1 MIHYVNQERPILPGV
16 DLGITQN
23 TLQTITAGN
32 REALQQASNLKT
44 AIANMDLNEAEDGF
58 RTALYDD
65 ITKTIDDNSLMD
77 NPYYALDD
85 IIKKQGDIASNP
97 ALIGRLNAQ
106 KAYKDYQNNID
117 SRKDISEDTKTW
129 AKELNPY
136 QYQDK
141 LDDKGNIIGGS
152 TWTPSFTPVRDIDMN
167 EVFDAISKQL
177 KPQTSGWSGTSAF
190 LNKDGSISRN
200 YIPGQTTD
208 VWSES
213 SGSYERITEDMISN
227 AINNAFQNN
236 PELAAGARQQYDVL
250 TWKANKGE
258 LTPENDNTY
267 NGNGGYYDK
276 NGVAKTYNQ
285 YVKDMIDGYASTH
298 AYNNTVSKVSYNNAA
313 IKAAYDAQHPTTP
326 QNNGN
331 PGNGN
336 RNIDLEGYI
345 PRSQQYNL
353 IEAKKSMFGPA
364 TAAYNQTTSRIISG
378 LNDFGIKI
386 DTLPDD
392 PKSLYNLINYDNLN
406 DNQKENFDK
415 LVNYYI
421 DQRDK
426 WNSEFNIRESAIRGD
441 GSATEAKAAI
451 AQQIISDLTQ
461 GYDVSELLNSENPYA
476 QEYKKVYSNI
486 INNTFGNNDSLTF
499 KAKNANQF
507 NQILI
512 NSCYT
517 EDDLRNLGFI
527 VENNSITI
535 PKENSRLILIFNNLL
550 KSGAGYIYGNT
561 NDGRSRRLTQEQSRL
576 SATIRNVAHSVI
588 ARDPSTPFFS
598 PITGFIKSKE
608 GFSRRIDRLTNA
620 LQKPIEDSNNE
631 VFNTGEESI
640 YVGSSTSVGT
650 SPLDLKNRAIWEAT
664 GAPEIKRMI
673 DAAQESYRKYLD
685 GSHIDEP
692 IWEQPEDGVG
702 VSKLVTDIATKE
714 QILKE
719 LKYSVQYKDGK
730 FVNAEPH
737 VAFIDGI
744 GVLPAFKYSITNEN
758 GETINRDIIFSNFI
772 GDPDYEEINN
782 RPDIVNPRRL
792 VSYRVNGN
800 LPVMIG
806 KLHGNNIEAQW
817 IKDDEFHNTN
827 YRINIAGQPTDIKLT
842 EDQVNQLSIHY
853 NNLINQ
859 RDKFV
864 KDIAELQKS
873 NISEEEKRKAINNY
887 ILGYIEENPIFY
899 NIFGDQAFD
908 IIQSTLTR

>member
-16 DLGITQN
+16 DLGIAQN

-32 REALQQASNLKT
+32 KEALQQASNLKT

-58 RTALYDD
+58 RAALYDD
-65 ITKTIDDNSLMD
+65 INKTIEDNTLMD

-117 SRKDISEDTKTW
+117 SRKDINEDTKTW

-141 LDDKGNIIGGS
+141 IDDKGNVVGGS

-177 KPQTSGWSGTSAF
+177 KPQTSGWSGASAF
-190 LNKDGSISRN
+190 MNADGSTSRN
-200 YIPGQTTD
+200 YIPGQTIS

-213 SGSYERITEDMISN
+213 SGSYERVTEDMISN

-285 YVKDMIDGYASTH
+285 YIRDMIDGYASTH

-313 IKAAYDAQHPTTP
+313 IKAAYDAQNTIVS
-326 QNNGN
+326 QSNRSSGS
-331 PGNGN
+331 GNGD
-336 RNIDLEGYI
+336 IDLQGLI
-345 PRSQQYNL
+345 ARSHQYNL
-353 IEAKKSMFGPA
+353 IETKKSMFGPA
-364 TAAYNQTTSRIISG
+364 TTAYNQTTSRIISG

-406 DNQKENFDK
+406 DNQKADFDK

-426 WNSEFNIRESAIRGD
+426 WNSEFDIRESAMRGD
-441 GSATEAKAAI
+441 GSANDAKVVL
-451 AQQIISDLTQ
+451 AQQIISDLSQ
-461 GYDVSELLNSENPYA
+461 GYDISELLNSTNPYA
-476 QEYKKVYSNI
+476 QEYKKVYDDVV
-486 INNTFGNNDSLTF
+486 NNAFGNNDSLTF

-507 NQILI
+507 IQTLTKNGI
-512 NSCYT
+512 T
-517 EDDLRNLGFI
+517 EDNLRNLGFI

-550 KSGAGYIYGNT
+550 KAGVGDVYGNT
-561 NDGRSRRLTQEQSRL
+561 DDGQSTRITKEQTQFA
-576 SATIRNVAHSVI
+576 ATARNLNFLGL
-588 ARDPSTPFFS
+588 RPFKG
-598 PITGFIKSKE
+598 IIKSKQ
-608 GFSRRIDRLTNA
+608 GFSRRIDKLTNA
-620 LQKPIEDSNNE
+620 LQKPIEDNDNE
-631 VFNTGEESI
+631 VFNTGEENI
-640 YVGSSTSVGT
+640 YVGSSTSIGT
-650 SPLDLKNRAIWEAT
+650 TPLDLQNRAIWEAT
-664 GAPEIKRMI
+664 GDPARKRMI
-673 DAAQESYRKYLD
+673 DAAQESFKQYLT
-685 GSHIDEP
+685 GAHINEN
-692 IWEQPEDGVG
+692 IWEQTENG
-702 VSKLVTDIATKE
+702 VSKLITDVPTKE
-714 QILKE
+714 KVIEQLKNGG
-719 LKYSVQYKDGK
+719 SDGK
-730 FVNAEPH
+730 FVNTEPH
-737 VAFIDGI
+737 VAFVDGI
-744 GVLPAFKYSITNEN
+744 GVLPAFKYSIKNDN
-758 GETINRDIIFSNFI
+758 GKIETHDIIFENFI
-772 GDPDYEEINN
+772 GDLDYEEINN

-792 VSYRVNGN
+792 ASYRLNGN

-817 IKDDEFHNTN
+817 VNDDKN
-827 YRINIAGQPTDIKLT
+827 YNISYYKVNIAGQPTDYILT
-842 EDQVNQLSIHY
+842 KDEVNQLSIYY
-853 NNLINQ
+853 NNLIDQ
-859 RDKFV
+859 RNKFAA
-864 KDIAELQKS
+864 DIAEVQNS
-873 NISEEEKRKAINNY
+873 NISEEQKVETINNY
-887 ILGYIEENPIFY
+887 ILGYVQENPIFY

>member
-1 MIHYVNQERPILPGV
+1 MIHYVNQERPILPSV

-58 RTALYDD
+58 RAALYDD

-106 KAYKDYQNNID
+106 KAYKDYQNGID
-117 SRKDISEDTKTW
+117 SRKDINEDTKAW

-190 LNKDGSISRN
+190 MNADGSTSRN
-200 YIPGQTTD
+200 YIPGQT
-208 VWSES
+208 VSIWSES

-313 IKAAYDAQHPTTP
+313 IKAAYDAQNANAS
-326 QNNGN
+326 QSNRSSNS
-331 PGNGN
+331 GNGDV
-336 RNIDLEGYI
+336 DLQGLVA
-345 PRSQQYNL
+345 RSHEYNL
-353 IEAKKSMFGPA
+353 IETKKSMFGPA
-364 TAAYNQTTSRIISG
+364 TAAYNQTISRVISS
-378 LNDFGIKI
+378 LNNDFGIEI

-392 PKSLYNLINYDNLN
+392 PKSLYNLVNYDRLN
-406 DNQKENFDK
+406 DNQKANFDK

-451 AQQIISDLTQ
+451 AQQIISDLSQ
-461 GYDVSELLNSENPYA
+461 GYDISELLNSENPYA
-476 QEYKKVYSNI
+476 QEYKKVYGDI

-507 NQILI
+507 NQILV
-512 NSCYT
+512 NNCYT
-517 EDDLRNLGFI
+517 EDDLRNLGFV

-550 KSGAGYIYGNT
+550 KSGVGDIYGNT
-561 NDGRSRRLTQEQSRL
+561 NDGQSTKITKEQSRFT
-576 SATIRNVAHSVI
+576 ATARNLNFLGL
-588 ARDPSTPFFS
+588 RPFS
-598 PITGFIKSKE
+598 GIIKSKE
-608 GFSRRIDRLTNA
+608 GFSRKIDKLTNA
-620 LQKPIEDSNNE
+620 LQKPIEDSDNE
-631 VFNTGEESI
+631 AFNTGEESI
-640 YVGSSTSVGT
+640 YVGSSTSIGT
-650 SPLDLKNRAIWEAT
+650 SPLDLQNRAIWEAT
-664 GAPEIKRMI
+664 GAPERKRMI
-673 DAAQESYRKYLD
+673 DAAAESFNQYLT
-685 GSHIDEP
+685 GAHIDEP
-692 IWEQPEDGVG
+692 IWEQTENGI
-702 VSKLVTDIATKE
+702 SKLVTNIADKE
-714 QILKE
+714 AILNQ
-719 LKYSVQYKDGK
+719 LKYGGSDGK
-730 FVNAEPH
+730 FITQEPH
-737 VAFIDGI
+737 VAFVDGI
-744 GVLPAFKYSITNEN
+744 GVLPAFKYSIKNED
-758 GETINRDIIFSNFI
+758 GELINRDIVFSNFI
-772 GDPDYEEINN
+772 GDPDYEEVNN

-792 VSYRVNGN
+792 ASYRLNGN

-806 KLHGNNIEAQW
+806 KLHGKNVEAQW
-817 IKDDEFHNTN
+817 INDDETHNN
-827 YRINIAGQPTDIKLT
+827 SYYKINFAGQPTEYVLT
-842 EDQVNQLSIHY
+842 KDEVNQLSICY
-853 NNLINQ
+853 NNLIDQ
-859 RDKFV
+859 RNKFAA
-864 KDIAELQKS
+864 DIAEVQNS
-873 NISEEEKRKAINNY
+873 NISEEQKAETIANY
-887 ILGYIEENPIFY
+887 ILGYVQENPIFY